1 MKRRRSF
8 WIRIIAFTAMILL
21 PASIAQAAGDSERGR
36 KAFLA
41 CVSCH
46 SAEPGVHKSGP
57 SLANIWGK
65 PAGSVE
71 RFGRYSDAIKASN
84 ITWTEENL
92 DAWLRDP
99 QALIPG
105 TLMRIRAIDSRRD
118 RQDIIAYLKKLA
130 SSGAAPP
137 EEAHRIDPADLS
149 NPPLG
154 GRVTAVNHCRDTYT
168 IKTAAGQTIKYWE
181 FNLRLK
187 TDSSGKGPPE
197 GVPALVGS
205 GMRGDRA
212 SLVFASP
219 AEISPFIEEKC

>member
-1 MKRRRSF
+1 MKPQRSR
-8 WIRIIAFTAMILL
+8 WIRTFVFAAMILL
-21 PASIAQAAGDSERGR
+21 PVHNAQATGDPDRGK

-41 CVSCH
+41 CVMCH

-57 SLANIWGK
+57 SLANVWGRT
-65 PAGSVE
+65 AGSME
-71 RFGRYSDAIKASN
+71 TFGRYSDAIKASD
-84 ITWTEENL
+84 IAWTAENL

-105 TLMRIRAIDSRRD
+105 TLMRTRGIDSPRD

-130 SSGAAPP
+130 SSKAVPP

-154 GRVTAVNHCRDTYT
+154 SRVTAVNHCHDTYT
-168 IKTAAGQTIKYWE
+168 ITTAAGQTIKYWE

-197 GVPALVGS
+197 GAPALVGS

-219 AEISPFIEEKC
+219 AEISPFIEKEC